1 MQTLTKLTVISALSL
16 ACASAG
22 AFPGL
27 LAEWQIRYGAAS
39 DSGDANCQL
48 CHGDVTGGS
57 LWNAYGWDLVVAFD
71 AAGCDSD
78 DSGTVDSNEA
88 FACVEFFNSDE
99 DAGEHDNLTEILASA
114 QPGWSG
120 GACNTLFSDSG
131 TTLGVTAPAAIGAL
145 DLPGTP
151 PLTGCDTGPG
161 DPPDPGPATIVTVRA
176 GDSIQA
182 AIDAV
187 APGSTVIVEPGVY
200 TEPGNTT
207 NGLNITKGIRLI
219 GTSDGE
225 NGVVITGAGDQRN
238 GIVAV
243 PASRTACMSCH
254 TTLAPPFTLRD
265 GVATGGPT
273 DPVIHGLEIRNITI
287 DGFINNGLF
296 TERVDD
302 FRIVNVHSVNNRN
315 YGIFPTLSSNGLIQ
329 HSSATGADDSGIWVE
344 TSTDVLV
351 TDNLVDGNV
360 NGFEVSN
367 SDRIT
372 IENNEVRNNTVGIS
386 LFVLTDLVDERPGA
400 NKILVRNNWI
410 HDNNKVNTGTPGS
423 LLSFLPS
430 GTGVLVLAIDHSIV
444 RDNVIENNDFAGL
457 AVADYCLGVFGTP
470 FDCGAVPP
478 PAGFDP
484 APRFNQIRDNTLTA
498 NGTSPDPSSPF
509 APFAADLVEF
519 AIGDFGNCYS
529 GNTFA
534 TAFALNG
541 FLGACQTSPLHPLMS
556 GAAPGPE
563 SRKGN

>member
-1 MQTLTKLTVISALSL
+1 MRTLATLQLILILFLT
-16 ACASAG
+16 CATAE
-22 AFPGL
+22 AFPQL
-27 LAEWQIRYGAAS
+27 LGEWQGRYGDVS
-39 DSGDANCQL
+39 TSGSANCQL
-48 CHGDVTGGS
+48 CHGNANGGS
-57 LWNAYGWDLVVAFD
+57 PWNAYGWDLVIALD

-78 DSGTVDSNEA
+78 ASGSVDSNEA
-88 FACVEFFNSDE
+88 FACVEFFNSDG
-99 DAGEHDNLTEILASA
+99 DTGEHDNLSEILAGT
-114 QPGWSG
+114 QPGWSAG
-120 GACNTLFSDSG
+120 SCNTLFSDSG
-131 TTLGVTAPAAIGAL
+131 TTLGADGPDGIGAL
-145 DLPGTP
+145 DPPGTAP
-151 PLTGCDTGPG
+151 VTGCDTGPG

-176 GDSIQA
+176 GESIQA

-200 TEPGNTT
+200 TEPGNST

-219 GTSDGE
+219 GMTDGD
-225 NGVVITGAGDQRN
+225 NGVVITGAGNQRN
-238 GIVAV
+238 GMVAV
-243 PASRTACMSCH
+243 PAGRTACMSCH

-265 GVATGGPT
+265 NVATGGPT

-386 LFVLTDLVDERPGA
+386 LFVLTDLVDERPSA

-430 GTGVLVLAIDHSIV
+430 GTGVLLLAVDNSII
-444 RDNVIENNDFAGL
+444 RDNLIENNDFGGI

-484 APRFNQIRDNTLTA
+484 APRFNQVRANTLVG
-498 NGTSPDPSSPF
+498 NGTDPDPSSPF

-519 AIGDFGNCYS
+519 ALGDFGNCYS
-529 GNTFA
+529 DNAFT
-534 TAFALNG
+534 TAFS
-541 FLGACQTSPLHPLMS
+541 LGGSFPACRTSPLRPVFGGDPRDNL
-556 GAAPGPE
+556 
-563 SRKGN
+563 SR